1 MFRLRRSRTNVSQ
14 HEQESKDQA
23 TTNTID
29 DVYVNSPEESSGYHE
44 LGEFNDISNYDKL
57 S

>member
-29 DVYVNSPEESSGYHE
+29 DVYVNSPEESPGYHE